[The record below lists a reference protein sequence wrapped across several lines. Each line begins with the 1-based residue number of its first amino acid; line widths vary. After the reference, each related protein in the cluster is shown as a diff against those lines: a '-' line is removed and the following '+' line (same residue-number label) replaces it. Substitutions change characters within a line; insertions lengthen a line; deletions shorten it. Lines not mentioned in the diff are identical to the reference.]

1 MIKSEPAPP
10 AAIAIIII
18 SLLLSLLDLG
28 IQTSSMYPSKFLV
41 FSANYKPL
49 SAYSTKVE
57 GATNENP
64 KLMLVLNASLRSFK
78 PTVTKV
84 SATPLS

>member
-18 SLLLSLLDLG
+18 SLFLSLLDLG
-28 IQTSSMYPSKFLV
+28 IQTSSMYPSNFLA

-57 GATNENP
+57 GATNEKS
-64 KLMLVLNASLRSFK
+64 KLMSVLKKRLK
-78 PTVTKV
+78 PAKAAVTIL